1 MIECLPV
8 IFKKD
13 FDVAVQNIKELVHV
27 LRPDIDFDSC
37 FSVHPYYNSI
47 EMVRIMEQK
56 KQLFEND
63 FFETE
68 EDMAFAVNDAILN
81 GDIELR
87 EEVLKNLNLVVISY
101 GFQSKATF
109 TVSSVSERNIII
121 CLQRIIKSVTGKKY
135 EPQEFEVENQQN
147 IDIHVIIC
155 LEIILLIYEKIQIL
169 VN

>member
-13 FDVAVQNIKELVHV
+13 FDIAVQNIKELVHV

-37 FSVHPYYNSI
+37 FSIHPYYNSVK
-47 EMVRIMEQK
+47 MVRLMEQK

-81 GDIELR
+81 GDIETELPIIDGIEIR
-87 EEVLKNLNLVVISY
+87 ANNPWNRKLEKLLER
-101 GFQSKATF
+101 
-109 TVSSVSERNIII
+109 VSNNM
-121 CLQRIIKSVTGKKY
+121 
-135 EPQEFEVENQQN
+135 FES
-147 IDIHVIIC
+147 IDFDF
-155 LEIILLIYEKIQIL
+155 
-169 VN
+169 

>member
-13 FDVAVQNIKELVHV
+13 FDIAVQNIKELVHI

-37 FSVHPYYNSI
+37 FSIHPYYNSV

-56 KQLFEND
+56 KKLFEND

-81 GDIELR
+81 GDIETELPIIDGIEIR
-87 EEVLKNLNLVVISY
+87 ANNPWNRKLEELLER
-101 GFQSKATF
+101 
-109 TVSSVSERNIII
+109 VSNNMFDSVD
-121 CLQRIIKSVTGKKY
+121 
-135 EPQEFEVENQQN
+135 F
-147 IDIHVIIC
+147 DF
-155 LEIILLIYEKIQIL
+155 
-169 VN
+169 

>member
-1 MIECLPV
+1 MIECLPI

-13 FDVAVQNIKELVHV
+13 FDIAVQNIKELVHI

-37 FSVHPYYNSI
+37 FSIHPYYNSA

-81 GDIELR
+81 GDIETELPIIDGIEIR
-87 EEVLKNLNLVVISY
+87 ANNPWNRKLEELLER
-101 GFQSKATF
+101 
-109 TVSSVSERNIII
+109 VSNNMFASVD
-121 CLQRIIKSVTGKKY
+121 
-135 EPQEFEVENQQN
+135 F
-147 IDIHVIIC
+147 DF
-155 LEIILLIYEKIQIL
+155 
-169 VN
+169 